1 MSSFEVPSL
10 FYEIPELTCESVGGG
25 SAPEGEQPLSVVLL
39 NKQLQVPDG
48 ESNQSSL
55 SSATALATQLC
66 NSPYLSTTIFAPYL
80 STTIFDGGNGSES
93 GWKNALADADVLVL
107 PETESDLLGSD
118 LLQTSDMAH
127 LTEWVRDGG
136 RIVVVGASQY
146 RTELENIIGIPAG
159 TLQVGEWESSAQV
172 PRLDAAEVFG
182 GSLPVAN
189 GDLSK
194 SMLKFDDSFSE
205 AVNLV
210 NVNAISLYGGS
221 TDDGQ
226 LSAVTKFEIGR
237 GQASYLSSNFE
248 GDRNANWDEALLHS
262 VYGTETEV
270 LEITESGK
278 TWNLW
283 RSGVY
288 WSEMDSA
295 ASFKLGSIGDST
307 SLACVN
313 TPTNPAMR
321 KVSSG
326 GTEIL
331 CGKQLVQDGLV
342 DAGVS
347 VQLSRFVF
355 ASGDWMYSSIVVT
368 NNDREDT
375 YRNQIWFGGSQNL
388 SSSMRIEATSRSP
401 SGTTNLSGEGTT
413 NLSGEQQDS
422 DGSSEWIVASEGAGI
437 NNVHGDSTSEV
448 VTHIFDPR
456 PNTNHGGSNRDSW
469 LRMDSDEIQSDWWI
483 SLESDQS
490 ISISALTGR
499 MSYEP
504 GCDRTAVEI
513 SKQAALTITKSEGPL
528 EFPSLRTDCESLSAT
543 TTSLSAQNSG
553 TNVSVS
559 WSSVATATHYE
570 LSYRVGSSGEWT
582 SPTSIPATADTTMS
596 TLIPGLNRSTDY
608 EFSIRAKRINFG
620 SYGDNAIGPWAENV
634 ATLRTSAKPIVR
646 KAQASPTAPKA
657 TTVGKTVKF
666 AMKTKAGL
674 ALAVSSTGAC
684 KTTKITT
691 SKKVGSKFVVTQTG
705 WLVTPNVKGVCS
717 IRFRAPG
724 NTNWNPLDTTT
735 KVTVSANSQV
745 SPTVPKTLLVK
756 KTVKFAMKTKA
767 GLALAVS
774 STGACKTT
782 KITVTKK
789 VGKKTTTTQTGWLVT
804 ATKKG
809 NCTVTLKAKGNT
821 RWLPMNIRRIVKV
834 S

>member
-1 MSSFEVPSL
+1 
-10 FYEIPELTCESVGGG
+10 
-25 SAPEGEQPLSVVLL
+25 
-39 NKQLQVPDG
+39 
-48 ESNQSSL
+48 
-55 SSATALATQLC
+55 
-66 NSPYLSTTIFAPYL
+66 
-80 STTIFDGGNGSES
+80 
-93 GWKNALADADVLVL
+93 
-107 PETESDLLGSD
+107 
-118 LLQTSDMAH
+118 
-127 LTEWVRDGG
+127 
-136 RIVVVGASQY
+136 
-146 RTELENIIGIPAG
+146 
-159 TLQVGEWESSAQV
+159 
-172 PRLDAAEVFG
+172 
-182 GSLPVAN
+182 
-189 GDLSK
+189 
-194 SMLKFDDSFSE
+194 
-205 AVNLV
+205 
-210 NVNAISLYGGS
+210 
-221 TDDGQ
+221 
-226 LSAVTKFEIGR
+226 
-237 GQASYLSSNFE
+237 
-248 GDRNANWDEALLHS
+248 
-262 VYGTETEV
+262 
-270 LEITESGK
+270 
-278 TWNLW
+278 
-283 RSGVY
+283 
-288 WSEMDSA
+288 
-295 ASFKLGSIGDST
+295 
-307 SLACVN
+307 
-313 TPTNPAMR
+313 
-321 KVSSG
+321 
-326 GTEIL
+326 
-331 CGKQLVQDGLV
+331 
-342 DAGVS
+342 
-347 VQLSRFVF
+347 
-355 ASGDWMYSSIVVT
+355 
-368 NNDREDT
+368 
-375 YRNQIWFGGSQNL
+375 
-388 SSSMRIEATSRSP
+388 
-401 SGTTNLSGEGTT
+401 
-413 NLSGEQQDS
+413 
-422 DGSSEWIVASEGAGI
+422 
-437 NNVHGDSTSEV
+437 
-448 VTHIFDPR
+448 
-456 PNTNHGGSNRDSW
+456 
-469 LRMDSDEIQSDWWI
+469 MDSDEIQSDWWI

-705 WLVTPNVKGVCS
+705 WLVTPNVKGACS